1 MRVDRAEQVPLV
13 RLARSARC
21 LASVSRLKPSP
32 PAASWSLGA
41 SRGAAAVELGDSLPP
56 SCRGVAVDRKA
67 KLPVSGHW
75 EVWRC
80 AAGGK
85 VRKMLM
91 LLIKDLLVT
100 VTCGTLLSKKS

>member
-1 MRVDRAEQVPLV
+1 MRVDKAEQVPLV

-32 PAASWSLGA
+32 PPPSWSLGA
-41 SRGAAAVELGDSLPP
+41 SRSTAAVVLALELGDSLPP

-80 AAGGK
+80 AAGEK
-85 VRKMLM
+85 VRKMLL
-91 LLIKDLLVT
+91 LLI
-100 VTCGTLLSKKS
+100 

>member
-1 MRVDRAEQVPLV
+1 MRVDKAEQVPLV
-13 RLARSARC
+13 RLARSPRC

-41 SRGAAAVELGDSLPP
+41 SRRAAAVVLALELGDRLPP
-56 SCRGVAVDRKA
+56 SCPGVDRKA

-85 VRKMLM
+85 VRKMLN
-91 LLIKDLLVT
+91 
-100 VTCGTLLSKKS
+100 CC

>member
-1 MRVDRAEQVPLV
+1 MRVDKAEQVPLV

-41 SRGAAAVELGDSLPP
+41 SRGAAAVELGDRLPP
-56 SCRGVAVDRKA
+56 SCPGVDRKA

-80 AAGGK
+80 AAGEK
-85 VRKMLM
+85 VRKMLN
-91 LLIKDLLVT
+91 
-100 VTCGTLLSKKS
+100 CC